1 MPQMLPLVL
10 AFLMYVPLF
19 SPIRA
24 KAVLDN
30 PIVEAVLRSIAH
42 HKHCVAEKGPGALLI
57 IIDS

>member
-30 PIVEAVLRSIAH
+30 PIVEAVLGSVSYH
-42 HKHCVAEKGPGALLI
+42 EHYVAEKGLGALLVV
-57 IIDS
+57 IDS